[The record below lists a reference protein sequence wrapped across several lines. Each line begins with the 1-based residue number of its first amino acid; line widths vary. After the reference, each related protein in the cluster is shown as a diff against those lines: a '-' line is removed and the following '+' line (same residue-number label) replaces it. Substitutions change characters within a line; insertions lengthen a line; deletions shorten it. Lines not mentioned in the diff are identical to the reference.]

1 MMDADER
8 KPMTLEETL
17 HADMVAALK
26 ARESDVVTTLRM
38 AIGAIKN
45 EKVAGK
51 EARELSEADEVAVLQ
66 REVRTRKD
74 SAQAYTDGNRPE
86 LAAKELAEA
95 EILARYLPAML
106 SDAELD
112 AVVAEEVAAAEASA
126 GEKPTMRQMGAII
139 KAVNA
144 RVAGRAE
151 GSAVAAKVKAALA

>member
-1 MMDADER
+1 MS
-8 KPMTLEETL
+8 LEDKL
-17 HADMVAALK
+17 HTDMVAALK
-26 ARESDVVTTLRM
+26 AREGDLVTTLRM
-38 AIGAIKN
+38 AIGALKN

-51 EARELSEADEVAVLQ
+51 QARELSEAEEVAVLQ

-95 EILARYLPAML
+95 EVLARYLPSML
-106 SDAELD
+106 SEAELD
-112 AVVAEEVAAAEASA
+112 VVVAEEVAAAEASA

-139 KAVNA
+139 KAVNG

-151 GSAVAAKVKAALA
+151 GASVAAKVKAALA

>member
-1 MMDADER
+1 MS
-8 KPMTLEETL
+8 LEDKL
-17 HADMVAALK
+17 HTDMVAALK
-26 ARESDVVTTLRM
+26 AREGDLVTTLRM
-38 AIGAIKN
+38 AIGALKN

-51 EARELSEADEVAVLQ
+51 QARELSEAEEIAVLQ

-95 EILARYLPAML
+95 EILGRYLPSML

-112 AVVAEEVAAAEASA
+112 AIVAEEVAAAAASA

-139 KAVNA
+139 KAVNG

-151 GSAVAAKVKAALA
+151 GAAVAAKVKAGLA

>member
-1 MMDADER
+1 MS
-8 KPMTLEETL
+8 LEEKL
-17 HADMVAALK
+17 HTDMVAALK
-26 ARESDVVTTLRM
+26 ARDSELVTTLRM
-38 AIGAIKN
+38 AIGALKN

-51 EARELSEADEVAVLQ
+51 SARELTEADEVAVLQ

>member
-1 MMDADER
+1 MS
-8 KPMTLEETL
+8 LEDKL
-17 HADMVAALK
+17 HTDMVAALK
-26 ARESDVVTTLRM
+26 ARESDLVTTLRM
-38 AIGAIKN
+38 AIGALKN

-51 EARELSEADEVAVLQ
+51 QARELSEAEEVAVLQ

-95 EILARYLPAML
+95 EILARYLPSML

-112 AVVAEEVAAAEASA
+112 AVVAEELAAAEASA

-139 KAVNA
+139 KAVNG

-151 GSAVAAKVKAALA
+151 GAAVAAKVKAALA

>member
-1 MMDADER
+1 MS
-8 KPMTLEETL
+8 LEDKL
-17 HADMVAALK
+17 HTDMVAALK
-26 ARESDVVTTLRM
+26 AREGDLVTTLRM
-38 AIGAIKN
+38 AIGALKN

-51 EARELSEADEVAVLQ
+51 QARELSEAEEVAVLQ

-95 EILARYLPAML
+95 EILARYLPSML

-139 KAVNA
+139 KAVNG

-151 GSAVAAKVKAALA
+151 GAAVAAKVKAALA

>member
-1 MMDADER
+1 MS
-8 KPMTLEETL
+8 LEDKL
-17 HADMVAALK
+17 HTDMVAALK
-26 ARESDVVTTLRM
+26 ARESDLVTTLRM
-38 AIGAIKN
+38 AIGALKN

-51 EARELSEADEVAVLQ
+51 QARELSEAEEVAVLQ

-95 EILARYLPAML
+95 EILARYLPSML
-106 SDAELD
+106 SEAELD

-139 KAVNA
+139 KAVNG

-151 GSAVAAKVKAALA
+151 GAAVAAKVKAALA

>member
-1 MMDADER
+1 MS
-8 KPMTLEETL
+8 LEDKL
-17 HADMVAALK
+17 HTDMVAALK
-26 ARESDVVTTLRM
+26 ARESDLVTTLRM
-38 AIGAIKN
+38 AIGALKN

-51 EARELSEADEVAVLQ
+51 QARELSEAEEVAVLQ

-95 EILARYLPAML
+95 EILARYLPSML
-106 SDAELD
+106 SEAELD
-112 AVVAEEVAAAEASA
+112 AVVAEEVTAAEASA

-139 KAVNA
+139 KAVNG

-151 GSAVAAKVKAALA
+151 GAAVAAKVKAALA

>member
-1 MMDADER
+1 MS
-8 KPMTLEETL
+8 LEDKL
-17 HADMVAALK
+17 HTDMVAALK
-26 ARESDVVTTLRM
+26 AREGDLVTTLRM
-38 AIGAIKN
+38 AIGALKN

-51 EARELSEADEVAVLQ
+51 QARELSEAEEVAVLQ

-95 EILARYLPAML
+95 EVLARYLPSML

-139 KAVNA
+139 KAVNG

-151 GSAVAAKVKAALA
+151 GAAVAAKVKAALA

>member
-1 MMDADER
+1 MS
-8 KPMTLEETL
+8 LEDKL
-17 HADMVAALK
+17 HTDMVAALK
-26 ARESDVVTTLRM
+26 AREGDLVTTLRM
-38 AIGAIKN
+38 AIGALKN

-51 EARELSEADEVAVLQ
+51 QARELSEAEEVAVLQ

-95 EILARYLPAML
+95 EILGRYLPSML

-139 KAVNA
+139 KAVNG

-151 GSAVAAKVKAALA
+151 GAAVAAKVKAALA